1 MNLDYEHLPS
11 LLEELDD
18 ARKRVVRRGKDLAS
32 EAKEKENRREVEEFL
47 ELAKEEVRSSEEPVT
62 VL

>member
-1 MNLDYEHLPS
+1 MNLDYEHLTS